1 MDPSVSLFLLER
13 WRKIHHGGWRWT
25 LYYSR
30 NRSRLTYVCHSS
42 VISIRGPASPFRPT
56 ILCSLKSSQFVS
68 RTAMKPR
75 RIVAESPRRISFRR
89 IWNDRGKPSTAYV
102 LYTQVK
108 ENVRTIRFPPEG
120 IETILDPMTP
130 RVWYSWYRSMR
141 RVNREHFYRYFSWKK
156 KQGDEGKKICCH
168 VIFKVLEQNAWNGS
182 IGSKGWKIVV

>member
-42 VISIRGPASPFRPT
+42 VISTRGPASPFRPT
-56 ILCSLKSSQFVS
+56 ILRSLKSSQFVS
-68 RTAMKPR
+68 RNETASNR
-75 RIVAESPRRISFRR
+75 RRISSSDFFP
-89 IWNDRGKPSTAYV
+89 WNDRGKPSTAYI

-108 ENVRTIRFPPEG
+108 ENVR
-120 IETILDPMTP
+120 TILDPMTP

-156 KQGDEGKKICCH
+156 KQGDEARKICCH

>member
-42 VISIRGPASPFRPT
+42 VISTRGPASPFRPT
-56 ILCSLKSSQFVS
+56 ILRSLKSSQFVS

-75 RIVAESPRRISFRR
+75 RIVAESPRRISFR
-89 IWNDRGKPSTAYV
+89 
-102 LYTQVK
+102 
-108 ENVRTIRFPPEG
+108 
-120 IETILDPMTP
+120 ETIEGNHRLRTFYTRKSRKTWERFDS
-130 RVWYSWYRSMR
+130 RSNDAASLIYLIRSMR

-156 KQGDEGKKICCH
+156 KQGDEGRKICCH

-182 IGSKGWKIVV
+182 TGSKGWKIVV